1 MNENLPDDEIPQ
13 PSIINH
19 MHVQLIPDTILILPR
34 QNEGKFTIFKI
45 KCIMGRIRIFDLLA
59 CPANEHFI
67 IHIGLDCQTLEKT
80 NSNSQ
85 C

>member
-45 KCIMGRIRIFDLLA
+45 KCIMGRI
-59 CPANEHFI
+59 
-67 IHIGLDCQTLEKT
+67 
-80 NSNSQ
+80 
-85 C
+85 